1 MIHDITLTIS
11 PSLVVWKDGAPVQMV
26 QRSSIKRGDSNTNTH
41 LSMGAHTGT
50 HVDAPAHF
58 AGDGYG
64 VDQLP
69 LEVLVGPALVIEAPD
84 GVDAIT
90 AGVLDALPIP
100 PGTVRVLFKSRN
112 SDLWAQGHTKFDTS
126 YVGVVTSGAEWLVA
140 HGIQLVGVDYLSV
153 AAWSDLV
160 KTHQV
165 LLGAEVVIVEGL
177 NLHGIAPGLYQLV
190 CLPMKIADCDGAP
203 TRAILIDHT

>member
-1 MIHDITLTIS
+1 MIHDITLAIS
-11 PSLVVWKDGAPVQMV
+11 PSLVVWKDGVPVRME
-26 QRSSIKRGDSNTNTH
+26 QRSSIARGDSNTNTQ
-41 LSMGAHTGT
+41 LSLSAHTGT

-58 AGDGYG
+58 VGDGYG

-69 LEVLVGPALVIEAPD
+69 LEVLVGPALVIEVPD
-84 GVDAIT
+84 GVDEIT
-90 AGVLDALPIP
+90 ADVLDALAIP
-100 PGTVRVLFKSRN
+100 PGTVRVLFKTRN
-112 SDLWAQGHTKFDTS
+112 SDLWAQAHTAFDTG

-140 HGIQLVGVDYLSV
+140 HDVKLVGVDYLSV

-190 CLPMKIADCDGAP
+190 CLPMKLAGCDGAP
-203 TRAILIDHT
+203 TRAILIEM